1 MEGANLPAFQA
12 ARNCSSKKALC
23 FTAVYY
29 FFSTRDLRG
38 PWADLR
44 EILSHVP
51 KHVQFINAGPKIW
64 GSAPKNLGGK
74 NTLNVA
80 RFRTPSHF
88 ERQYLRNGYRYL
100 KSKNLLQ
107 DSVLSR
113 VQ

>member
-51 KHVQFINAGPKIW
+51 KHVQFINAGP
-64 GSAPKNLGGK
+64 NLGVCPKKFGGQK
-74 NTLNVA
+74 HAKCGAISDTFPL
-80 RFRTPSHF
+80 
-88 ERQYLRNGYRYL
+88 
-100 KSKNLLQ
+100 
-107 DSVLSR
+107 
-113 VQ
+113 